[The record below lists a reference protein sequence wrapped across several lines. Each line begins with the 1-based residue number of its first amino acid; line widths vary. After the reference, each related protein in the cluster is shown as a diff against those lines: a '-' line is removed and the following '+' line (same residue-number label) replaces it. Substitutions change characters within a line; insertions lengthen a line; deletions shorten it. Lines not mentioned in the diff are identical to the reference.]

1 MLGQYG
7 HFPSVLVGAPS
18 ASTTLLLGQ
27 REYMLKTERNH
38 FLYIIATFKK
48 ITYPFFERQQQES

>member
-1 MLGQYG
+1 MLGAIWS
-7 HFPSVLVGAPS
+7 FSFS
-18 ASTTLLLGQ
+18 LG
-27 REYMLKTERNH
+27 RRTECFNDTFTGTEYMLKTERNH